1 MRRLDRTQKRRQG
14 GRGDA
19 KLAKYV
25 ITRLAGSETAVGRF
39 GHCHYGETSAL
50 AQTRRGDSPA
60 ESPTGAHALRDHF
73 DDTLLIARQN
83 TMDAT
88 LLVSWA
94 SAEDYPE
101 AFARRDPVVLTRADL
116 SNHGKLPD
124 MQGSNG
130 SERRLEADTLVV
142 WCASQ
147 MPLRWAGI
155 VVRSG
160 PI

>member
-1 MRRLDRTQKRRQG
+1 MNARQ
-14 GRGDA
+14 
-19 KLAKYV
+19 
-25 ITRLAGSETAVGRF
+25 
-39 GHCHYGETSAL
+39 
-50 AQTRRGDSPA
+50 
-60 ESPTGAHALRDHF
+60 RDHF